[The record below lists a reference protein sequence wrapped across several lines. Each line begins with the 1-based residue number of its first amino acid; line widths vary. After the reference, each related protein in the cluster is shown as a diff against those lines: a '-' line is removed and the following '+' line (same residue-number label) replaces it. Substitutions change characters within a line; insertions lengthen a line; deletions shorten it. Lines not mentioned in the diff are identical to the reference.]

1 MELIFYYEVPAEVNF
16 EQLTKIIFEEIK
28 KFENFDLLY
37 CSAFSSVIL
46 K

>member
-28 KFENFDLLY
+28 KFE
-37 CSAFSSVIL
+37 IL
-46 K
+46 TFN